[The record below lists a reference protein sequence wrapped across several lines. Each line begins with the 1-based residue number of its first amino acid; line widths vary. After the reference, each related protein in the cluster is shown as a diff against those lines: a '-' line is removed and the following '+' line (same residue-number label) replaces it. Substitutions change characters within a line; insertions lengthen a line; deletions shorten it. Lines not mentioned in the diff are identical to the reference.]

1 MRKFMTYCVTMVVC
15 LSCLAG
21 CGKAG
26 QNNTG
31 NQAGNENEIETES
44 SKQAG
49 GSSIFMV
56 ANPNASGNEK
66 KELEIIDSGYF
77 ESSRIGETTYLDA
90 YAKVH
95 NPNDAKM
102 AEYPKLTVTVKS
114 SDGTILATDY
124 DTGSYIM
131 PDDTVVLIES
141 IGVSN
146 YADDCKVELSVT
158 TDYVNVTDSIRKEN
172 SLSSDFSFTN
182 VSEISERYSC
192 KITGEIMNNFS
203 ADVDNVTLTV
213 SLLKDGKIVYVDTT
227 YLHDLKM
234 GQNTPFE
241 YKYYSTDWPDHDSI
255 ELSVQ
260 QW

>member
-26 QNNTG
+26 GNNMG
-31 NQAGNENEIETES
+31 KQSENVMEEEN
-44 SKQAG
+44 SKSTVG
-49 GSSIFMV
+49 TSIFGV
-56 ANPNASGNEK
+56 SNSNASESEK

-114 SDGTILATDY
+114 SDETILATDY
-124 DTGSYIM
+124 DTCSYIM
-131 PDDTVVLIES
+131 PGDTVVMIES

-146 YADDCKVELSVT
+146 YTDDCKIELNVT
-158 TDYVNVTDSIRKEN
+158 TDYINVTDSIRKEN

-182 VSEISERYSC
+182 VSEISERYSN

-227 YLHDLKM
+227 YVHDLKI

-255 ELSVQ
+255 KLLAQ